1 MQPNTD
7 GYRPGSATLL
17 GFVLGTF
24 IGLLFGNLA
33 LGMIFG
39 FFIGA
44 RSFHSWPLVAL
55 EAVSSVLM
63 MLGIDT
69 GTSTSRSID
78 TCQTFGKGPIF
89 NFAVSP
95 GSTGYPRRESNARP
109 AD

>member
-1 MQPNTD
+1 MQPNLN

-44 RSFHSWPLVAL
+44 
-55 EAVSSVLM
+55 AVDGAKQKKASSVEP
-63 MLGIDT
+63 
-69 GTSTSRSID
+69 
-78 TCQTFGKGPIF
+78 GKSDEKEK
-89 NFAVSP
+89 A
-95 GSTGYPRRESNARP
+95 
-109 AD
+109 

>member
-44 RSFHSWPLVAL
+44 AL
-55 EAVSSVLM
+55 DGAKQKKATSAEA
-63 MLGIDT
+63 
-69 GTSTSRSID
+69 
-78 TCQTFGKGPIF
+78 GKPDEKDK
-89 NFAVSP
+89 A
-95 GSTGYPRRESNARP
+95 
-109 AD
+109 